1 MTGTALCNF
10 RFTQQINEKKE
21 SWFASRGDLWIG
33 KENDVK
39 RNTGEV
45 EKEGRLVG
53 SYPKVAIL
61 GGKKGNFRPQGA
73 SRSQPGTDVG
83 MPTWLAPPDALI

>member
-33 KENDVK
+33 KENDAN

-61 GGKKGNFRPQGA
+61 GGGKRKFPSPRGEQESAWHRCRYAHVACPA
-73 SRSQPGTDVG
+73 
-83 MPTWLAPPDALI
+83 

>member
-21 SWFASRGDLWIG
+21 SWFATRGDLWIG
-33 KENDVK
+33 KENDAN

-45 EKEGRLVG
+45 EKEGRLVE

-61 GGKKGNFRPQGA
+61 GEKRGNSCP
-73 SRSQPGTDVG
+73 
-83 MPTWLAPPDALI
+83 